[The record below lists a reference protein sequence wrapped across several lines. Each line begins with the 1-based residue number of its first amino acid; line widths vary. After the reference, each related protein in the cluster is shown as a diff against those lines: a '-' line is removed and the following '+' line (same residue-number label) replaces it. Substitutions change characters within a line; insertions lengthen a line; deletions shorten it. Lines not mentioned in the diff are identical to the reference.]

1 MAIKPTKKPKFKNP
15 AVAAAAKMNAIKLA
29 PKPKKKGK

>member
-1 MAIKPTKKPKFKNP
+1 MIGFNDRRKIKNP
-15 AVAAAAKMNAIKLA
+15 AVAAIAKTGAIKLA